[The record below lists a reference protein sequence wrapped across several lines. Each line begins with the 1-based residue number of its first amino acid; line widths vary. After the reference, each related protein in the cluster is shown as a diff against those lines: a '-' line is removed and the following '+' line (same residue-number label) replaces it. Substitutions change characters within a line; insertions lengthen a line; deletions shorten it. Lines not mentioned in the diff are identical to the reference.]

1 MHLKINMLLRSSLL
15 SCVVALFPRKLYVGC
30 NRRVLHPKIIIF
42 GCCLLCAPILDLTVF
57 CVALRFFAF
66 LCVTLRFFAFVCVL
80 TCDRTHCNDLLMH
93 RVWNYLCNIAER
105 KNTRTNSFKA
115 MHLISQEVRVEH
127 KLHNINI
134 WVQWKDAVRSHVHE
148 RRVTLGSGSCTEA
161 HVCWPSCMYA
171 LGRFCWRRARW
182 SALTRSN
189 IDASHASC
197 SLTQDLQ
204 GRNALTEFDELVK
217 VDFSEGKTSIVLNQQ
232 TKLLLK
238 NW

>member
-1 MHLKINMLLRSSLL
+1 MLPTMRTDFRFDSFLR
-15 SCVVALFPRKLYVGC
+15 CVAF
-30 NRRVLHPKIIIF
+30 I
-42 GCCLLCAPILDLTVF
+42 
-57 CVALRFFAF
+57 CVALRLFAL
-66 LCVTLRFFAFVCVL
+66 LCVCLRCVAFVCVAL
-80 TCDRTHCNDLLMH
+80 RCVAFICVAFRFDMWDRTHFNDLLMH

-232 TKLLLK
+232 TKLLSK
-238 NW
+238 IW